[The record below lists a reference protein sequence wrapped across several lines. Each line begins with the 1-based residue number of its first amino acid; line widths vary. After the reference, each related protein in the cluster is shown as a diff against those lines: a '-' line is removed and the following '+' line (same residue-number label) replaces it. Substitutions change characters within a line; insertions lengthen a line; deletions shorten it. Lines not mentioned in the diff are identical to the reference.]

1 MNQSVPD
8 RYVRSPLH
16 LALDQS
22 GRGPRMERVFAELT
36 EMNAAAAAAAAADE
50 ATDYRRKR
58 FAKRRSALRG
68 AVPPSASVLRAE
80 RRRRAAAAE
89 GEGKGNFQRTVAVV
103 V

>member
-1 MNQSVPD
+1 MNQSVLD

-36 EMNAAAAAAAAADE
+36 EMNAAAAAADE

-89 GEGKGNFQRTVAVV
+89 REGKGNFQRTVAVV